1 MTVQTERLRKTDDVA
16 YLECSFKLKKTST
29 SGTNCSIFLRLN
41 RVNAITAQ
49 IRPMQ
54 DFCLLDFREVL
65 LHLHSSIS
73 ALPEAV
79 GVRGVGNVGR
89 ESASAYGMS
98 RGPRASDSTSQAVLS
113 PPLPVTSEC
122 CSSRSSDNPESPDFP
137 KCYSPRVCSQ

>member
-1 MTVQTERLRKTDDVA
+1 MTVQTEQLRKTDDVA

-65 LHLHSSIS
+65 LIFIRQYRIARSCRD
-73 ALPEAV
+73 AW
-79 GVRGVGNVGR
+79 RG
-89 ESASAYGMS
+89 
-98 RGPRASDSTSQAVLS
+98 Q
-113 PPLPVTSEC
+113 C
-122 CSSRSSDNPESPDFP
+122 W
-137 KCYSPRVCSQ
+137 PRVSLGIRNEPWSKSIRFNEPGIGPAPG